1 MTLFYWILA
10 ASFLSSLMSLAGR
23 SVAFLGEEKFRR
35 FIQYA
40 ISLAVGVLLGVVF
53 LDVLPEAL
61 EIGEGAGIGAHGVLL
76 WALGGFLFFFILE
89 RLLLV
94 YHCHEG
100 KCPVHVF
107 GYLSL
112 LGDAVHNFIDGVVIA
127 LAFFVDIKLGILTA
141 LAVVLHE
148 IPQEMSD
155 FLVLLHAGFSRAKA
169 IFYNFLI
176 ALTAVLGAVLTYI
189 FSDAVQG
196 FIAPALAIVA
206 GNFLYIAAVDLVPEL
221 HEAERGRKKTAV
233 LAQFSLIVF
242 GILII
247 WLTGFFLEH

>member
-1 MTLFYWILA
+1 MPILYWIIG
-10 ASFLSSLMSLAGR
+10 ASILSSVVSLAGR
-23 SVAFLGEEKFRR
+23 SIAFLGEEKFRR

-61 EIGEGAGIGAHGVLL
+61 EMSEDPRGVLL
-76 WALGGFLFFFILE
+76 WVLGGFLFFFILE

-100 KCPVHVF
+100 QCPVHVF

-112 LGDAVHNFIDGVVIA
+112 LGDAVHNFIDGVIIA
-127 LAFFVDIKLGILTA
+127 LAFFVDIKIGVLTA
-141 LAVVLHE
+141 VAVVLHE

-155 FLVLLHAGFSRAKA
+155 FLVLLHAGFSRARA
-169 IFYNFLI
+169 MFYNFLI
-176 ALTAVLGAVLTYI
+176 ALTAVLGAILTYVFLGAI
-189 FSDAVQG
+189 EG
-196 FIAPALAIVA
+196 LIAPALAVVA

-221 HEAERGRKKTAV
+221 HEAEHGRKKTAV
-233 LAQFSLIVF
+233 LAQFLLIF
-242 GILII
+242 LGIAII
-247 WLTGFFLEH
+247 WASGFILER

>member
-61 EIGEGAGIGAHGVLL
+61 EMGEESGMNARNILL
-76 WALGGFLFFFILE
+76 WTLGGFLFFFILE

-112 LGDAVHNFIDGVVIA
+112 FGDALHNFIDGVIIA
-127 LAFFVDIKLGILTA
+127 LAFFVDIKLGVITSFG
-141 LAVVLHE
+141 VVLHE

-155 FLVLLHAGFSRAKA
+155 FLVLLHAGFSRSRAM
-169 IFYNFLI
+169 FYNFLI
-176 ALTAVLGAVLTYI
+176 ALMAVLGAVLTYI
-189 FSDAVQG
+189 FSNAVQG
-196 FIAPALAIVA
+196 LMAPALAIVA
-206 GNFLYIAAVDLVPEL
+206 GNFLYITAVDLVPEL
-221 HEAERGRKKTAV
+221 HAAEHGRKKTAA
-233 LAQFSLIVF
+233 LAQFSLIVL

-247 WLTGFFLEH
+247 WLAGSLLEH

>member
-1 MTLFYWILA
+1 MNLFYWILGT
-10 ASFLSSLMSLAGR
+10 SFLSSVVSLIGR
-23 SVAFLGEEKFRR
+23 SVAFLGEEKLRSY
-35 FIQYA
+35 IQYA

-61 EIGEGAGIGAHGVLL
+61 EAGEGVGMDTHGVLL
-76 WALGGFLFFFILE
+76 WVLGGFLFFFILE

-100 KCPVHVF
+100 QCPVHVF

-112 LGDAVHNFIDGVVIA
+112 LGDAVHNFIDGVIIA

-141 LAVVLHE
+141 VAVVLHE

-155 FLVLLHAGFSRAKA
+155 FLVLLHAGFSRARA
-169 IFYNFLI
+169 ILYNFLI
-176 ALTAVLGAVLTYI
+176 ALTAVLGAVLTYV
-189 FSDAVQG
+189 FSGAIEG
-196 FIAPALAIVA
+196 LISPALAVVA

-221 HEAERGRKKTAV
+221 HEAEHGRKKTAV
-233 LAQFSLIVF
+233 LMQFFLISL

-247 WLTGFFLEH
+247 WLAGFFLEH

>member
-1 MTLFYWILA
+1 M
-10 ASFLSSLMSLAGR
+10 SSLISLVGR
-23 SVAFLGEEKFRR
+23 SVAFLGEAKFRHY
-35 FIQYA
+35 IQYA

-61 EIGEGAGIGAHGVLL
+61 EMSGEPRGVLL
-76 WALGGFLFFFILE
+76 WVLGGFVFFFILE

-100 KCPVHVF
+100 QCPVHVF

-112 LGDAVHNFIDGVVIA
+112 LGDAIHNFIDGIIIA

-155 FLVLLHAGFSRAKA
+155 FLVLLHAGFSRARA
-169 IFYNFLI
+169 MFYNFLI

-189 FSDAVQG
+189 FSDAIQG

-221 HEAERGRKKTAV
+221 HEAEHSRKKTAV
-233 LAQFSLIVF
+233 LTQFLFIVF

-247 WLTGFFLEH
+247 WFAGLFLEPN

>member
-1 MTLFYWILA
+1 MTLFYWILG
-10 ASFLSSLMSLAGR
+10 ASFLSAVVSLAGR

-61 EIGEGAGIGAHGVLL
+61 EMSEDPRGILL
-76 WALGGFLFFFILE
+76 WVLGGFLFFFILE

-100 KCPVHVF
+100 QCPVHVF

-112 LGDAVHNFIDGVVIA
+112 LGDAVHNFIDGVIIA
-127 LAFFVDIKLGILTA
+127 LAFFVDIKLGVLTA
-141 LAVVLHE
+141 VAVVLHE

-155 FLVLLHAGFSRAKA
+155 FLVLLHAGFSRARA
-169 IFYNFLI
+169 MIYNFLI
-176 ALTAVLGAVLTYI
+176 ALTAVLGAILTYL
-189 FSDAVQG
+189 FSGAIDG
-196 FIAPALAIVA
+196 LIAPALAIVA

-221 HEAERGRKKTAV
+221 HEAEHGRKKTTV
-233 LAQFSLIVF
+233 LAQFLL
-242 GILII
+242 ILIGIAII
-247 WLTGFFLEH
+247 WFAGFFLEH